1 MVRLR
6 LRKVGS
12 KAQQSFRL
20 VAAEQEHPRDGR
32 FLENLGHYNPRTNP
46 STIVVDEVRVYHW
59 LKNGA
64 QPSESV
70 EKLLKITGTLDR
82 FARFKAGEAVETL
95 TAEANEAAAR
105 RNTTSKTTAEA
116 GGGVA
121 RLSKKKKAAA
131 AKAAGQGA

>member
-20 VAAEQEHPRDGR
+20 VAAESEHPRDGR
-32 FLENLGHYNPRTNP
+32 FLENLGSYNPRTDP
-46 STIVVDEVRVYHW
+46 ATITLDEARIYHW

-70 EKLLKITGTLDR
+70 LQLFRVTGTLER
-82 FARFKAGEAVETL
+82 FARFKAGEPVETL
-95 TAEANEAAAR
+95 AAEADAAAAQ
-105 RNTTSKTTAEA
+105 RNTSRKTSGAAAST
-116 GGGVA
+116 

-131 AKAAGQGA
+131 QKTAEAN